1 MDNGATAYGFAFVDC
16 AALRVWVGSINDD
29 ASHAALGALLMQ
41 VCSFIFLVF
50 LMILCALKYLTF
62 EYLTVI

>member
-1 MDNGATAYGFAFVDC
+1 MDNGATAYGFAFADC

-41 VCSFIFLVF
+41 VCSFIFVVC

-62 EYLTVI
+62 E